1 MWGYC
6 VEGLREAI
14 LNSMIF
20 GHLAVV
26 GIAKLTGFQRESL
39 AVMTLASFGPDILD
53 KPANILFGMPGRG
66 VSHSLVAFSIL
77 IIIAGIY
84 WLKVKWNPRLFAAVV
99 ILWATHLAGDVLKPG
114 ILLWPLAGALDPGPR
129 FYVADKIVAYYL
141 QFLHPYQ
148 LGFEM
153 TSITGLLGIILY
165 RLNYWSFPLRPSFQ
179 AINRNGS
186 WIRRS

>member
-1 MWGYC
+1 
-6 VEGLREAI
+6 
-14 LNSMIF
+14 MIF

-66 VSHSLVAFSIL
+66 VSHSLVAFSIV

-99 ILWATHLAGDVLKPG
+99 TLWATHLAGDVLNPE
-114 ILLWPLAGALDPGPR
+114 ILLWPLAGDLGARPR
-129 FYVADKIVAYYL
+129 FHVADKLVAYYVK
-141 QFLHPYQ
+141 FLHPYQ

-153 TSITGLLGIILY
+153 TSIIGLFGIILY
-165 RLNYWSFPLRPSFQ
+165 RLNYWSFPLPLSFQ
-179 AINRNGS
+179 AVNRSGS
-186 WIRRS
+186 GVQRS